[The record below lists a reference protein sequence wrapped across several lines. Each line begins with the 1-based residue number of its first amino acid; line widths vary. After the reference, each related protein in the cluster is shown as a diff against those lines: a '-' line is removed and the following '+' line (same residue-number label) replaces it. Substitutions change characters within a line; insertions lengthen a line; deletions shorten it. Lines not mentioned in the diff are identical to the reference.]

1 VSVAAITRMVIR
13 DDMLTFSSLSYRKPI
28 ESPTHHRHRS
38 HTISKMGE
46 DQMPTNGHHG
56 DSASQVHATN
66 LCGYDGFLHATICSN
81 ANNNNLH
88 FTTTTTSNPVEFVG
102 TPNRFIHHHSKK
114 SRVKAHEAA
123 RLTMS
128 ATRQNTTT
136 PLKSV
141 LNPASLQALT
151 VEQKMNRSLNHVEK
165 WLERDHS
172 QPSSNKNLKTDD
184 LKLHEASAKL
194 RTNNEN
200 MKNKPKLQRSK
211 SKEEIMS
218 RDKSCLINPDIF
230 LEKLKIT
237 ENLVESNVTPKKV
250 ANKDPGLATKKPTS
264 AKGSQKVATDKGS
277 KNVVL
282 EYSTIP
288 VNADPAE
295 CENLLRIT
303 SDDDTLNNELSNDST
318 VHQYVHIHHHYHH
331 FENDEC

>member
-1 VSVAAITRMVIR
+1 
-13 DDMLTFSSLSYRKPI
+13 
-28 ESPTHHRHRS
+28 
-38 HTISKMGE
+38 MGE
-46 DQMPTNGHHG
+46 DQMPQTAHHA
-56 DSASQVHATN
+56 DTTSQDHATN

-88 FTTTTTSNPVEFVG
+88 FTTTNPVQFVS

-123 RLTMS
+123 RLTTAAARHNS
-128 ATRQNTTT
+128 TT

-141 LNPASLQALT
+141 LNPANLQALT

-172 QPSSNKNLKTDD
+172 QPSSKNLKTDD
-184 LKLHEASAKL
+184 LKLHEASARL

-200 MKNKPKLQRSK
+200 LKNKPKLQRSK

-237 ENLVESNVTPKKV
+237 ENLVESTVTPKKV
-250 ANKDPGLATKKPTS
+250 AAKDPVTASTKKPTS
-264 AKGSQKVATDKGS
+264 AKVPLKTTAEKGV

-288 VNADPAE
+288 VSADPAE
-295 CENLLRIT
+295 CENLLRVT